1 MVFNFEKLLGFR
13 WVSMPFEAYA
23 YAVWPARHDISLY
36 DAGYVALAQKTRFP
50 LITLDRKLAAI
61 ALRSCE
67 IATPNGYRGNGEYFR
82 NRRRL
87 GVHLFELAGVV
98 RHRPRPP

>member
-1 MVFNFEKLLGFR
+1 MERLPAVFSSNPHLGEGHR
-13 WVSMPFEAYA
+13 TQVL
-23 YAVWPARHDISLY
+23 WPSLY

-67 IATPNGYRGNGEYFR
+67 IATPNGYRGNGGYFR

-98 RHRPRPP
+98 HHRPRPP

>member
-23 YAVWPARHDISLY
+23 YAVCPARHDISLY

-50 LITLDRKLAAI
+50 LITLDRKLAVTA
-61 ALRSCE
+61 RRHCE
-67 IATPNGYRGNGEYFR
+67 VVTPD
-82 NRRRL
+82 
-87 GVHLFELAGVV
+87 V
-98 RHRPRPP
+98 